1 MVKRGDIEK
10 VSVKKYGEV
19 FSTAFTI
26 FSRTQF
32 APA

>member
-1 MVKRGDIEK
+1 MVKRGDIER

-26 FSRTQF
+26 FS
-32 APA
+32 